1 VGLRGEEKLL
11 IKLAGTAKNMKHLRD
26 RHLPHFPHF
35 VFIVS
40 GQQTSKGN
48 QLSGSKFSMILPP
61 CGSMMEGT
69 GKLEIRDSVGLVG
82 QAYEGRW
89 HHWREIV
96 AMKYVTFTSLCC
108 HKMNGSSMWC

>member
-1 VGLRGEEKLL
+1 
-11 IKLAGTAKNMKHLRD
+11 
-26 RHLPHFPHF
+26 
-35 VFIVS
+35 
-40 GQQTSKGN
+40 
-48 QLSGSKFSMILPP
+48 
-61 CGSMMEGT
+61 MMEGT